1 MAFLTFAGSDRE
13 ESVNWLAASLVSTA
27 VSELGHA
34 VESQRLETLNLPL
47 YRQVAEQSTGYPSSL
62 CDFRSSV
69 QKADGLIIGC
79 PEFNGLI
86 TPLLLNTLTWLTR
99 SDKGAPDLSAFRL
112 KPVLICSSS
121 PGGLGGI
128 RAAAE
133 LANYLRGIGAIV
145 FPEFFIVPQA
155 FSVFSEPNLAS
166 DHPLTARANEIALA
180 FTELAKKV

>member
-47 YRQVAEQSTGYPSSL
+47 YRQVTERSTGYPSSL

-79 PEFNGLI
+79 PNS
-86 TPLLLNTLTWLTR
+86 T
-99 SDKGAPDLSAFRL
+99 ALSRL
-112 KPVLICSSS
+112 SYST
-121 PGGLGGI
+121 
-128 RAAAE
+128 
-133 LANYLRGIGAIV
+133 Y
-145 FPEFFIVPQA
+145 
-155 FSVFSEPNLAS
+155 
-166 DHPLTARANEIALA
+166 
-180 FTELAKKV
+180 